1 MFYAVQ
7 FRRGFK
13 GDGAGVRPPP
23 LYLPQTDR
31 LLVGTVYCKYR
42 PIFYFTVDPEEY
54 IVDMGPNLL
63 L

>member
-1 MFYAVQ
+1 
-7 FRRGFK
+7 
-13 GDGAGVRPPP
+13 
-23 LYLPQTDR
+23 
-31 LLVGTVYCKYR
+31 VYCQYR